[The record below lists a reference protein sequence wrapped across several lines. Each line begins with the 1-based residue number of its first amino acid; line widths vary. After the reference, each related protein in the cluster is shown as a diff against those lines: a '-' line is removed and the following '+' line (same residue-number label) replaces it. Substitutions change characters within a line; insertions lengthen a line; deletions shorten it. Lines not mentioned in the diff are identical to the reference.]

1 MPTPVGPVPPD
12 PNDPDLWDWSGD
24 DDVEDFPRR
33 QHPWRVF
40 LVGIMV
46 LALIVLVLISVL

>member
-1 MPTPVGPVPPD
+1 VPPD